1 VHCNIATL
9 LQVYVPPHPLVKHW
23 LAVCRNHQT
32 PPPIFKSAITELSKI
47 LLYECVRE
55 AQVETPMGKMADV
68 EFIDPSYPVAL
79 VPVLRAGL
87 AMAEGAQT
95 LVPIA
100 NTYHVGYV
108 RDEQTLEATSYLNKL
123 PESFDMDSKVIVMD
137 IMLATGTHLPAL
149 VLSPLVENCMCCG
162 AVA

>member
-1 VHCNIATL
+1 
-9 LQVYVPPHPLVKHW
+9 
-23 LAVCRNHQT
+23 
-32 PPPIFKSAITELSKI
+32 
-47 LLYECVRE
+47 
-55 AQVETPMGKMADV
+55 MGKMADV

-137 IMLATGTHLPAL
+137 IMLATGTH
-149 VLSPLVENCMCCG
+149 SPTSVPYHFSKIAC
-162 AVA
+162 AVAR